1 MRSRIGTLRPAAA
14 LALPLVCLLT
24 LAAAVPAAAQP
35 ARGSI
40 AGTVVTEGGAPIA
53 GADVS
58 ILELN
63 RHATTGADGAF
74 RFDNVPPGE
83 YLLEAV
89 SERAGTGLTRAVVAP
104 GATAEVTL
112 GLDLAVHREEIL
124 VTASADARGQLELAQ
139 PTAVVG
145 GEELRRRLEPSLGE
159 TLSKEAGVSST
170 YFGPGAS
177 RPVIRGLGGD
187 RVRVLQDGVG
197 AGDAS
202 NTSPDH
208 AVSIDPLTAER
219 IEVLRGPS
227 TLLYG
232 SSAVGGVVN
241 VIDQRIPDRVPSAP
255 VTGVVELRGG
265 TVADER
271 SGAAVLDGGGG
282 EWAWHVDFLKR
293 ETDDYEIPGFAESE
307 AFRRAEEEEHGE
319 EEEGEE
325 HEEEAFGVLEN
336 SALETESGSV
346 GLSWV
351 SEGGFLGVSVGG
363 LDSLYGVPGHAHH
376 HEGEEGEEGEEHQE
390 EEEAPVRVD
399 LEQRRADLRGA
410 ITRPF
415 GPFRGA
421 RLRFGTT
428 DYEHSELEG
437 AEIGTVFTNDTRE
450 GRFELV
456 QRPFGAL
463 SGSFGAQVATRDFTA
478 VGEEAFIP
486 PTETESWAL
495 FAFEELAQ
503 GPLSWLFGARYE
515 KQDVSADLP
524 AIPPESLESRI
535 GIDSR
540 SFDGFSASAGVVWR
554 PAEAYS
560 FALSLARSTKLPN
573 AEELFS
579 NGPHIATRAFEVG
592 DPNLEQETSLGADLS
607 LRKHGG
613 KLSGEVS
620 LFANRFDDYIFEQ
633 ATGDEADGLPVFR
646 FVQRDAEFVGAE
658 LTGVAELY
666 HGEPHHFD
674 LELGADFVRAE
685 LRDTGEPLPRI
696 PPRRYRLGL
705 HYLGERLQGT
715 VEGQRVEAQ
724 DRLAPLET
732 RTEGYTLLNASLSY
746 RFFFGERLLDLLL
759 RGTNLTDEEARNH
772 VSFLKDLVPLPGR
785 DVSLA
790 VRFSF

>member
-1 MRSRIGTLRPAAA
+1 MRSRPGMLRPAAA
-14 LALPLVCLLT
+14 LALPLACLLT
-24 LAAAVPAAAQP
+24 LAAAAPAAAQP

-40 AGTVVTEGGAPIA
+40 AGKVATEGGAPIA

-63 RHATTGADGAF
+63 RHAATGADGAF

-89 SERAGTGLTRAVVAP
+89 SERAGTGLTRAVVTA

-139 PTAVVG
+139 PTTVVA

-159 TLSKEAGVSST
+159 TLSKEAGVSSS

-187 RVRVLQDGVG
+187 RVRVLQDGLG

-202 NTSPDH
+202 STSPDH

-255 VTGVVELRGG
+255 VTGLVELRGG

-271 SGAAVLDGGGG
+271 GGAAVLDGGGG

-293 ETDDYEIPGFAESE
+293 ETDDYEVPDSAVSG
-307 AFRRAEEEEHGE
+307 
-319 EEEGEE
+319 
-325 HEEEAFGVLEN
+325 GVLEN

-346 GLSWV
+346 GVSWV
-351 SEGGFLGVSVGG
+351 REDGFLGVSVGG
-363 LDSLYGVPGHAHH
+363 LDSLYGVPGGHAHEKG
-376 HEGEEGEEGEEHQE
+376 EGEEA
-390 EEEAPVRVD
+390 APVRID

-410 ITRPF
+410 ITHPF

-421 RLRFGTT
+421 RLRLGTT
-428 DYEHSELEG
+428 EYEHTELEG
-437 AEIGTVFTNDTRE
+437 AEIGTVFTNETWE

-486 PTETESWAL
+486 PTQTDSWAI
-495 FAFEELAQ
+495 FAFEELTQ

-515 KQDVSADLP
+515 KQDVTADLP
-524 AIPPESLESRI
+524 AVPPESLESRI

-540 SFDGFSASAGVVWR
+540 SVDGLSASAGVVWR
-554 PAEAYS
+554 PAEEYS
-560 FALSLARSTKLPN
+560 FAFSLARSTKLPN

-592 DPNLEQETSLGADLS
+592 DPSLEQETSLGADLS

-613 KLSGEVS
+613 RLTGEVS

-633 ATGDEADGLPVFR
+633 ATGDEVDGLPVFQ

-685 LRDTGEPLPRI
+685 LLDTGEPLPRI
-696 PPRRYRLGL
+696 PPRRFRLGL
-705 HYLGERLQGT
+705 HYVSERLQGT

-724 DRLAPLET
+724 DRLAALET

>member
-1 MRSRIGTLRPAAA
+1 MRSRPRILRLAAA

-24 LAAAVPAAAQP
+24 LAAAAPAAAQP

-40 AGTVVTEGGAPIA
+40 AGKVVSEGGAPIA

-58 ILELN
+58 ILEIN
-63 RHATTGADGAF
+63 RHASTGADGAF

-89 SERAGTGLTRAVVAP
+89 SERAGTGLTRAVVAA

-139 PTAVVG
+139 PTTVIG

-187 RVRVLQDGVG
+187 RVRVLQDGLG

-202 NTSPDH
+202 STSPDH

-255 VTGVVELRGG
+255 VTGLVELRGG

-271 SGAAVLDGGGG
+271 GGAAVLDGGRG

-293 ETDDYEIPGFAESE
+293 ETDDYEVPDSAVSG
-307 AFRRAEEEEHGE
+307 
-319 EEEGEE
+319 
-325 HEEEAFGVLEN
+325 GVLEN

-346 GLSWV
+346 GVSWV
-351 SEGGFLGVSVGG
+351 SEGGFLGVAVGG
-363 LDSLYGVPGHAHH
+363 LDSFYGVPGGHAHA
-376 HEGEEGEEGEEHQE
+376 EGEG
-390 EEEAPVRVD
+390 EEEAPVRID
-399 LEQRRADLRGA
+399 LEQCRADLRGA

-421 RLRFGTT
+421 RLRIGTT
-428 DYEHSELEG
+428 EYEHTELEG
-437 AEIGTVFTNDTRE
+437 AEIGTVFTNETWE

-495 FAFEELAQ
+495 FAFEEVAR
-503 GPLSWLFGARYE
+503 GPVTWLFGARYE
-515 KQDVSADLP
+515 SQDVGADLP
-524 AIPPESLESRI
+524 AVPPESLESRI

-540 SFDGFSASAGVVWR
+540 SVDGLSASAGVVWR
-554 PAEAYS
+554 PAEEYS
-560 FALSLARSTKLPN
+560 FAFSLARSTKLPN

-592 DPNLEQETSLGADLS
+592 DPSLEQETSLGADLS

-613 KLSGEVS
+613 RLSGEVS

-658 LTGVAELY
+658 LTGVVELY

-674 LELGADFVRAE
+674 LELGADFVHAE

-696 PPRRYRLGL
+696 PPRRYRLGF

-724 DRLAPLET
+724 DRLAALET